1 MTGGEATLMRFAMVR
16 PRGACKMTTFT
27 KITMTMLAATAG
39 VVGCSKPYENQRPP
53 VDQLDARDRGLQ
65 SKDVVEASDRMAM
78 ELLAVPE
85 ISSTDHRLLVVFTGV
100 RNKTTSV
107 PENLDIFIQRLKASV
122 GKQGRSKLQ
131 IIANREEFHDL
142 QSRELEPLMSER
154 DDAAQRAATGNP
166 AARPGQAGLQ
176 PDFGL
181 EAVAMDIANRGTNYY
196 TCEFR
201 LIDLR
206 TREQVWTGMYEV
218 RVAK

>member
-1 MTGGEATLMRFAMVR
+1 
-16 PRGACKMTTFT
+16 MTTFT
-27 KITMTMLAATAG
+27 KITMAMLAATAG
-39 VVGCSKPYENQRPP
+39 VVGCAKSYENQRPP

-78 ELLAVPE
+78 ELLSVPE
-85 ISSTDHRLLVVFTGV
+85 ISATDHRLLVVFTGV

-107 PENLDIFIQRLKASV
+107 PENLDIFIQRLKAAV

-142 QSRELEPLMSER
+142 QSRELEPMMGER
-154 DDAAQRAATGNP
+154 DDYQQGGNRP
-166 AARPGQAGLQ
+166 APARPGQAGLQ
-176 PDFGL
+176 PDYGL
-181 EAVAMDIANRGTNYY
+181 EAVAMDLANRGTNYY
-196 TCEFR
+196 NFEFR